1 VNGDSIYGT
10 TYGPLQGVG
19 FGKTTAKG
27 KTIYLHVLDWPSKP
41 ELVLPALTA
50 HVTGITVLAT
60 GQKVHFQQ
68 AQGGVT
74 LAVPAQAPDP
84 NDSVL
89 RIDTR

>member
-1 VNGDSIYGT
+1 
-10 TYGPLQGVG
+10 LQDLR

-41 ELVLPALTA
+41 ELVLPALTS

-60 GQKVHFQQ
+60 GQKVRFQQ
-68 AQGGVT
+68 AKGGVT
-74 LAVPAQAPDP
+74 IAVPVQPPDP